1 MLSTR
6 LANRYEVAAELG
18 RGGMGVVYR
27 ARDPVLNRDVAVKLI
42 GSSELTPEIEER
54 FQREAQ
60 IVAQMDHAGIVPIH
74 DLGRHEGSLFF
85 VMPFVEGTNLRRLL
99 WEGSLRLGEVLD
111 IAIQVADAL
120 DYSHSRSVVHRDI
133 KPENVM
139 VLREPGGNLR
149 VRVMDT
155 WSSRS
160 ELARELDRAVAGQ
173 GR

>member
-1 MLSTR
+1 MESAVIGAK
-6 LANRYEVAAELG
+6 LAERYEVLSELG

-27 ARDPVLNRDVAVKLI
+27 ARDPVLNRDVAIKLI
-42 GSSELTPEIEER
+42 GSSELTAEIEER

-120 DYSHSRSVVHRDI
+120 DYSHSLNVIHRDI
-133 KPENVM
+133 KPENIM
-139 VLREPGGNLR
+139 VAREESGAPR
-149 VRVMDT
+149 IRVMDFG
-155 WSSRS
+155 
-160 ELARELDRAVAGQ
+160 L
-173 GR
+173 